1 MYGYGKKAHM
11 KMKKKKLLN
20 KKASLWYSLTS
31 YWVL

>member
-20 KKASLWYSLTS
+20 KKASLWSYSILF
-31 YWVL
+31 